1 MSKLE
6 KITFRP
12 EGEEPVEFY
21 VLEQTRIGGHNY
33 ILVTDVEEGDG
44 DALILKDMSQ
54 DGEEESIYD
63 VVSDDEELEA
73 VSGVFADML
82 EDVDLI
88 RSYPMDCS
96 VPCTHTIRSNITI
109 LRSIRSA
116 FMLILG
122 QVIKP

>member
-6 KITFRP
+6 KITFRT
-12 EGEEPVEFY
+12 EGEETVEFY

-88 RSYPMDCS
+88 
-96 VPCTHTIRSNITI
+96 
-109 LRSIRSA
+109 
-116 FMLILG
+116 
-122 QVIKP
+122 

>member
-6 KITFRP
+6 KITFRS
-12 EGEEPVEFY
+12 EGEETVEFY

-88 RSYPMDCS
+88 
-96 VPCTHTIRSNITI
+96 
-109 LRSIRSA
+109 
-116 FMLILG
+116 
-122 QVIKP
+122 

>member
-6 KITFRP
+6 KFTFRP

-88 RSYPMDCS
+88 
-96 VPCTHTIRSNITI
+96 
-109 LRSIRSA
+109 
-116 FMLILG
+116 
-122 QVIKP
+122 

>member
-6 KITFRP
+6 KIKFRP

-44 DALILKDMSQ
+44 DALILKDMSK

-82 EDVDLI
+82 EDIDLI
-88 RSYPMDCS
+88 
-96 VPCTHTIRSNITI
+96 
-109 LRSIRSA
+109 
-116 FMLILG
+116 
-122 QVIKP
+122 